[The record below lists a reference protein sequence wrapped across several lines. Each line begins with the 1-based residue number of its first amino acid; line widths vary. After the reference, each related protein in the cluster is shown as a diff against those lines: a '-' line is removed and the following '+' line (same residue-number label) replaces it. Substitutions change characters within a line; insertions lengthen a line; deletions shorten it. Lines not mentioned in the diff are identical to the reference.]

1 MGSQRTEGRNL
12 WKWLQKPW
20 WFVRDLIHAL
30 SPAHFSFFVALAGA
44 AIFLVVQ
51 QGTEILR
58 GLAEPNPDTNSVD
71 VYRVILFY
79 LALTIWAL
87 HSWYWSRVM
96 LDAHVCHVPPP
107 DAGAS
112 ADTIKWFR
120 LHGPRILGVLPPL
133 IVAVTCVFIAPRGY
147 SSSAEG
153 HPKTTLFLFGGL
165 ATLLALFLYVF
176 FIVRRR
182 LLDERILA
190 TSSIAKGA
198 KASGTAAGTAFSDER
213 AKSLRTD
220 PGTWR
225 AVRGFFLFSFVLQLL
240 FLFLPIRVGLF
251 IGSGAIVC
259 LAATAWVCVGS
270 LIVFLGSRLRLS
282 LVGLL
287 IAWAMF
293 CSLWNDNH
301 SIRTVSIEP
310 PLAPL
315 SASVKPPV
323 QQAFATWHDAVQKAY
338 PLGTSG
344 PAPAARPVFIV
355 ATEGGGVRAAYWTA
369 LVLAALQDRSLDQRK
384 TWMEAHPGQPPSP
397 DFASHLFAVSGVSGG
412 SLGAVVFNA
421 LLVENVA
428 YPMENRAHDILR
440 QDFLSPT
447 LAALFFP
454 DLVQRFVPYPFSTA
468 DRGAVLEKAWEYGW
482 ERTISGADKGGDR
495 ANRLGQPFR
504 KLWQDWR
511 GEIPLPALFLNG
523 TRVES
528 GKRIITSNLAINP
541 GSRVDFAD
549 AEDAEVKLRS
559 DGSHDIPLSTAAH
572 MSARFTYVSPA
583 GLLPDNG
590 HVVDGGYFENSAT
603 ATALEVLYEVEG
615 AIQKEQKEHPREI
628 VVPVVIEIRNG
639 PTKEKPNS
647 SAQAQSTPEPSKKR
661 EFLSEVLAPVGTL
674 INTRDA
680 RGTFSQAAIKSEQ
693 DSQQD
698 PRPALLPNW
707 CLIGLHDSDVPLPL
721 GWMLS
726 GGAANEMRG
735 QLDNADNQ
743 EVFDAIMAELLG
755 RSTPP

>member
-1 MGSQRTEGRNL
+1 MGPQRAKVWNL
-12 WKWLQKPW
+12 WKWLQKLW
-20 WFVRDLIHAL
+20 WFVRDVIHAL
-30 SPAHFSFFVALAGA
+30 RPARFSFFVALAGA
-44 AIFLVVQ
+44 VIFLVVQ

-71 VYRVILFY
+71 VYRVIFFY
-79 LALTIWAL
+79 AALTIWAL
-87 HSWYWSRVM
+87 HSWYWSRIM
-96 LDAHVCHVPPP
+96 LDAHVCQVPPP

-112 ADTIKWFR
+112 AETIKRFR
-120 LHGPRILGVLPPL
+120 RHGPRIIGMLPPL

-147 SSSAEG
+147 SSSTEG
-153 HPKTTLFLFGGL
+153 HPKSTLFFFGGL
-165 ATLLALFLYVF
+165 AALLALLLYLFFFL
-176 FIVRRR
+176 RRR
-182 LLDERILA
+182 WLKKTIADGADESCSGKA
-190 TSSIAKGA
+190 T
-198 KASGTAAGTAFSDER
+198 ASPEFSAER
-213 AKSLRTD
+213 ARSMRND
-220 PGTWR
+220 PGTRW
-225 AVRGFFLFSFVLQLL
+225 AVLTFSLFALVLLLL
-240 FLFLPIRVGLF
+240 FLFLPVRAGLF
-251 IGSGAIVC
+251 LGSGAIVC
-259 LAATAWVCVGS
+259 LAAAAWVCVGS
-270 LIVFLGSRLRLS
+270 WIVLLGSRLRLS

-287 IAWAMF
+287 IAWAIL

-310 PLAPL
+310 PFPTP
-315 SASVKPPV
+315 SVSGKAPV

-344 PAPAARPVFIV
+344 PAPAARPIFIV
-355 ATEGGGVRAAYWTA
+355 ATEGGGIRAAYWTA

-384 TWMEAHPGQPPSP
+384 SWMEANPGQPPPP

-454 DLVQRFVPYPFSTA
+454 DLVQRFVPYPISLA

-549 AEDAEVKLRS
+549 AEDAQVQLRS

-647 SAQAQSTPEPSKKR
+647 SAQAQSTPEPSKR
-661 EFLSEVLAPVGTL
+661 RDFLSEVLAPVGTL
-674 INTRDA
+674 VNTRDA
-680 RGTFSQAAIKSEQ
+680 RGTFSQAAIKGEQ

-698 PRPALLPNW
+698 PPPALLPNW

-735 QLDNADNQ
+735 QLDNPDNQ